1 MRQNCDHLDICGF
14 VVDILPLKC
23 ACMNTRLLAYFLYV
37 FPNYIHH
44 ASAGD
49 GSASSHNGSTVWT
62 AGSGHLDGRRGE
74 GGIRGADGLHPTPSI
89 NVGELNTR
97 VFMYAVYHKLNPF
110 MDVSDVAQICLL
122 LTDFFIVWKR
132 KNMKLCEERTRFP
145 QFWAFMKTNRV
156 VGTQSGIHRRENL
169 LRSGR
174 KVALISGI
182 ITLRLHHT

>member
-62 AGSGHLDGRRGE
+62 AGSGHLG

-122 LTDFFIVWKR
+122 LPDFFYCLEMWKTWSCARSEQGFRSFERLWKQIVWLAPR
-132 KNMKLCEERTRFP
+132 VEFIGG
-145 QFWAFMKTNRV
+145 KTCWDLDVKWR
-156 VGTQSGIHRRENL
+156 
-169 LRSGR
+169 
-174 KVALISGI
+174 
-182 ITLRLHHT
+182 